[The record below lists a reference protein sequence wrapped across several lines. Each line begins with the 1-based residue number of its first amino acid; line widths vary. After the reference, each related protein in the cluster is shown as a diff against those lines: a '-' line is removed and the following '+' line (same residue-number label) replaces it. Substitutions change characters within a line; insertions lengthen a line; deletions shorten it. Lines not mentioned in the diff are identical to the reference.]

1 MTVGAL
7 HHSGNRAS
15 PTLTLAVI
23 ELVGGEAL
31 KRSAA
36 TLQELAVLY
45 SATSMI
51 ICRPGSDFDLDPALF
66 PNVMIVEDGGETI
79 PKRRLGALEKSK
91 SDIICLIE
99 DTMTIPH
106 DWVEGVRAAFDEEQT
121 GAAWGPINL
130 SSELGPRYWA
140 LALLEYGRFLRPQ
153 TQKGFADNIPG
164 CCMTFRRQVLKT
176 ALGPVATGIFEQAVA
191 EQLVRGGGLI
201 NHQADLGS
209 IYSVE
214 DEYSAKL
221 STRMGHGRLYAGQI
235 AQEQTVIQRTYGA
248 MRSVLVPG
256 LFIFRGV
263 RDSFSMNNDG
273 LSFMKL
279 FWLVMLSSAW
289 GVGEIRGYLTGA
301 GDSLGSWR

>member
-1 MTVGAL
+1 VVIIARRVRLKMKSNPHFGQHPRIHRIGFGAGSTSL
-7 HHSGNRAS
+7 GKAARLQRVHFDQRQM
-15 PTLTLAVI
+15 
-23 ELVGGEAL
+23 VGGGAF
-31 KRSAA
+31 KG
-36 TLQELAVLY
+36 AV
-45 SATSMI
+45 
-51 ICRPGSDFDLDPALF
+51 
-66 PNVMIVEDGGETI
+66 
-79 PKRRLGALEKSK
+79 
-91 SDIICLIE
+91 
-99 DTMTIPH
+99 
-106 DWVEGVRAAFDEEQT
+106 VRT
-121 GAAWGPINL
+121 
-130 SSELGPRYWA
+130 
-140 LALLEYGRFLRPQ
+140 
-153 TQKGFADNIPG
+153 
-164 CCMTFRRQVLKT
+164 
-176 ALGPVATGIFEQAVA
+176 
-191 EQLVRGGGLI
+191 GGLI